1 MTSSSLLPAGVM
13 KRTLSVVAL
22 LAVAAGSASAQT
34 VVVTPTNPQGWGA
47 TALQGSGAAN
57 ITATQA
63 RGANDAAGNGSLQL
77 TGTGSNDRTRY
88 QILNL
93 QAGGFGQLNQLTTLS
108 FDWFRSSSSSTATW
122 QAPVFRMIVADPA
135 QNLTYREIIWE
146 YDYQFA
152 SGNNV
157 APTNAWQN
165 DVNLLGGNWYTN
177 AAIGTASCPSL
188 YGNQCLN
195 QAENW
200 GFSSDAF
207 IYGFSIGTGSGW
219 SGSFEGF
226 ADDVA
231 IGFGTGPVTR
241 YEFEVARDVPEPASA
256 ALLLTGLAGLVAV
269 RRRRSV

>member
-1 MTSSSLLPAGVM
+1 M
-13 KRTLSVVAL
+13 KKTLSIVAG
-22 LAVAAGSASAQT
+22 LAIAASSAAAQT
-34 VVVTPTNPQGWGA
+34 VVVTPSNPQGWA
-47 TALQGSGAAN
+47 ANSLQGDGSAT
-57 ITATQA
+57 ITNSNP
-63 RGANDAAGNGSLQL
+63 RGANDGVGNGSLEL
-77 TGTGSNDRTRY
+77 TGSTGTARTRFAVGANP
-88 QILNL
+88 LT
-93 QAGGFGQLNQLTTLS
+93 GGFGLLNQLTTLS
-108 FDWFRSSSSSTATW
+108 FDWFRSSSSTTSSW

-135 QNLTYREIIWE
+135 QSLTYREIIWE

-152 SGNNV
+152 GGNNV
-157 APTNAWQN
+157 APTDGWQN

-219 SGSFEGF
+219 SGTFEGY

-241 YEFEVARDVPEPASA
+241 YDFEVARDVPEPASA
-256 ALLLTGLAGLVAV
+256 MLLLTGLAGIVAV
-269 RRRRSV
+269 RRRRSA